1 MGRSN
6 KRLLKF
12 CYLVQGK
19 NKLLLSNNM
28 RFYLSSD
35 KDAGIFVYL
44 LLQID
49 NEKFKNDQGYIVVSK
64 NPGNVVNLLEN

>member
-1 MGRSN
+1 
-6 KRLLKF
+6 
-12 CYLVQGK
+12 
-19 NKLLLSNNM
+19 M